1 MEGLVVVGV
10 FIEFVVFCLLFPIAV
25 LLLLVLVAHLE
36 LNMPA
41 IPLLPQTVVMA
52 GLRRSMAPHV
62 ERPEVK
68 VASVFSQ
75 IL

>member
-36 LNMPA
+36 LNMLLTRP
-41 IPLLPQTVVMA
+41 LPQMVVMV
-52 GLRRSMAPHV
+52 GLRHSTVPPV
-62 ERPEVK
+62 EPRVVK
-68 VASVFSQ
+68 AVSEFSQ

>member
-25 LLLLVLVAHLE
+25 LLLLVLVARLE
-36 LNMPA
+36 LNMLLTLP
-41 IPLLPQTVVMA
+41 LPQTVVMA
-52 GLRRSMAPHV
+52 ELRHSMVLLVGLR
-62 ERPEVK
+62 EVRA
-68 VASVFSQ
+68 VSVFSQ